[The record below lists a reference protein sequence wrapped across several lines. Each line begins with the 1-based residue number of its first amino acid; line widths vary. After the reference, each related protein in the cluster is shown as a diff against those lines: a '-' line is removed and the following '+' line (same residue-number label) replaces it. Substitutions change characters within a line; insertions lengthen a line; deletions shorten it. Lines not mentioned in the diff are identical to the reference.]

1 MSSTTAGTPVNGR
14 IDVID
19 GTLRVTADNTA
30 RWATVRVSDFPED
43 KRRNPLVHVELSD
56 GQVIAGEMSP
66 HYAQNRACQWVM
78 EGT

>member
-1 MSSTTAGTPVNGR
+1 MCSTTAGTPVNGR

-30 RWATVRVSDFPED
+30 RWAIVRVVDWPDDE
-43 KRRNPLVHVELSD
+43 KRNPSMRVELSD
-56 GQVIAGEMSP
+56 RRVIAGEMSP